1 MAQRSGTDPDYVFD
15 DIDQVQK
22 LVYQALVKPE
32 R

>member
-1 MAQRSGTDPDYVFD
+1 MAQRSGIYPDYVFD

-22 LVYQALVKPE
+22 LVYQALVHPE